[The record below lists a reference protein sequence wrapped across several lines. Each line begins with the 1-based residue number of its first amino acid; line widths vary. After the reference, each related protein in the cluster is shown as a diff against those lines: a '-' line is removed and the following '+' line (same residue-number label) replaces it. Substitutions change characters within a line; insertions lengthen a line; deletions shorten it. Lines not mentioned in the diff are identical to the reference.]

1 VFYVGFPQ
9 AAVISIVD
17 AFELLILEIL
27 SKVNLNQ
34 TVGIQNNDLNCRRL
48 KCESLISQSDVQLS
62 SELSHMNPSKKDN
75 LQKYS
80 QYIFQQIHFVIQHT

>member
-1 VFYVGFPQ
+1 MFYVGFPQ

>member
-9 AAVISIVD
+9 AAVMSMVD
-17 AFELLILEIL
+17 TFELLILEVL

-34 TVGIQNNDLNCRRL
+34 TVGIQKNDLNSRRL
-48 KCESLISQSDVQLS
+48 KCESLISQSDVQLNS
-62 SELSHMNPSKKDN
+62 GLSYMNPSKKDN

-80 QYIFQQIHFVIQHT
+80 QYIFQQIHFIIQHT